1 MSFRFSKKKK
11 KDGKKMLFLMVLFR
25 TLTAAPPIVVCQL
38 REGYWFSI
46 HFKVLKMQTSNTAQQ
61 ENAFMTV
68 ISLQF
73 CKKQKTSTIIIS
85 DKGMSLINSSVCYTH
100 AKIILRIFII
110 FMWCTW
116 GKFLTCKV
124 WIVHVCMHAH
134 TCRTLELWWPA
145 CI

>member
-1 MSFRFSKKKK
+1 MIKLLFSNVKVTIKVILYMLYNQLGMSFRISKKKK

-61 ENAFMTV
+61 ENAFMTI

-73 CKKQKTSTIIIS
+73 WKKQKNI
-85 DKGMSLINSSVCYTH
+85 YH
-100 AKIILRIFII
+100 YY
-110 FMWCTW
+110 
-116 GKFLTCKV
+116 
-124 WIVHVCMHAH
+124 
-134 TCRTLELWWPA
+134 
-145 CI
+145 